1 MNFKH
6 SALIRAL
13 VLVLLSRVTSAEPA
27 TFDLAGPIIEV
38 EITRGAR
45 SLPISQVPNLAI
57 GDRVQIKADLPPG
70 QSAHYLMVATFLRG
84 ATNPPPIEWFS
95 RCETWTSRCIK
106 EGLSLT
112 VPESA
117 QQLII
122 FLAPQTGGDFRTLA
136 NAVRGRPGAFV
147 RTSQD
152 LIQATLDRSRL
163 DAYLTAV
170 RGLGDVDPSQ
180 LKAAAPLLARS
191 LAIKVDEKCLGKI
204 PVLQA
209 PCLAQ
214 GRDSLILDDG
224 HSVSIAQQLTSGP
237 ASDLAMEASSTP
249 LLRSGYYGP
258 FIGSIFDI
266 AKILDSFHTAQYQYF
281 PALTSTHGRRLALTL
296 NAPPSFHDPKSVLV
310 VALPAIEGPQLPPL
324 HAVNPEETLCARRD
338 RWSSRLR
345 GLHWFFPRSTRTSG
359 RCTSITRTDHHLMCR
374 PARILGV
381 AVSLWKHTNWPER
394 SQSLA
399 KASLRAKWGF
409 DDFEGPSFKFADP
422 GRQAWSLGT
431 GDAAGLIV
439 GRPDII
445 HLHADS
451 VSCLETVMLVSPEKQ
466 WTVEWKRTSP
476 REVEAKLPLQEG
488 SPGEMTLLIKQF
500 GAREPQRLSST
511 HLRRQDTLSASPST
525 RETARAFCSGIGSTK
540 SRTSRSKTRNFLPNR
555 LSTHDGQDELSLL
568 ADAGR
573 SIHAPRPGD
582 TTKATVALK
591 DGRALEVK
599 VSVDSPR
606 PSAVL
611 ISKSMT
617 LPDAAELSDIHL
629 SDEGELPLQGELT
642 FSLRAQSPS
651 LFTHEDKLEVAT
663 TDGESSVIL
672 GVASGGLMLQSAK
685 VAVATLDPQKA
696 FGISAFGP
704 LRFRRV
710 VDGVSGDWRPLATL
724 VRIPR
729 LTGVDCPA
737 ALEADCT
744 LTGANLFLLDSISR
758 DAAFTQPTH
767 IPEGFTDQGVAI
779 PHVTDGHLYIRLR
792 DDASIV
798 SAVLLSVRVEPS
810 PSAGTAGGL
819 ATAQGDVQ
827 PSAADTK
834 DSQPAV
840 AVGGSGENITAVST
854 SNAHETSG
862 SQSLKTAGN
871 ERP

>member
-338 RWSSRLR
+338 SLVLAVEGAPLVFSTEYAHEWALHFDNEDGSSL
-345 GLHWFFPRSTRTSG
+345 
-359 RCTSITRTDHHLMCR
+359 DV
-374 PARILGV
+374 PARADPGRGGFVVETHELSPNV
-381 AVSLWKHTNWPER
+381 LSHV
-394 SQSLA
+394 A

-451 VSCLETVMLVSPEKQ
+451 VSCLETVMLVSSEKQ

-500 GAREPQRLSST
+500 GAREPQRLFLHAFAEAG
-511 HLRRQDTLSASPST
+511 HLERFALHAGDSEGILFGNRLDEVENLTFQDTKFSPES
-525 RETARAFCSGIGSTK
+525 
-540 SRTSRSKTRNFLPNR
+540 
-555 LSTHDGQDELSLL
+555 LSTHDGRDELSLL

-672 GVASGGLMLQSAK
+672 GVASGGLTLQSAK

-810 PSAGTAGGL
+810 PSAGTAG
-819 ATAQGDVQ
+819 D
-827 PSAADTK
+827 
-834 DSQPAV
+834 
-840 AVGGSGENITAVST
+840 
-854 SNAHETSG
+854 
-862 SQSLKTAGN
+862 
-871 ERP
+871 